1 MTTSRA
7 TSQRLPLFV
16 ILAISL
22 LGTVGMGLVF
32 PVLPFIV
39 QPYVSSTGDLAFAVG
54 AIDAIY
60 AACALIAAP
69 LLGAL
74 SDRVGRRP
82 VLVASLLGSAAGWAI
97 FGLGGALWVFV
108 LARIVDGLTAGDMSV
123 AFAYLADITPAKDR
137 AKRFGLAGA
146 VSGVGF
152 LVGPALGGMLAPI
165 SLTLPLFLAAAITGL
180 TALLALVALPESLTP
195 EQRASAKPAD
205 LNPIRPLVDALRR
218 PHLGPLVLGF
228 GLLGLVMALMVTNLP
243 VLALDAVGWEPLQI
257 GLLLSGV
264 GVADI
269 IVQGVLL
276 GVLLKV
282 MGERGVVLA
291 GIAGMGVSSA
301 MIALV
306 GSVLPSP
313 WLLLTASMIL
323 AIAQGASQAT
333 LQGLLS
339 SRVGDEEQGW
349 LAGGLSSINSAT
361 GLVGPLLTG
370 LLYQQ
375 VSRSAPYVA
384 GVLAVIATIVLL
396 RPALV
401 GGARPSPASQHVE
414 PEDSAALTV

>member
-1 MTTSRA
+1 
-7 TSQRLPLFV
+7 
-16 ILAISL
+16 
-22 LGTVGMGLVF
+22 MGLVF

-39 QPYVSSTGDLAFAVG
+39 QPYVSNAGDLAFAVG

-108 LARIVDGLTAGDMSV
+108 LARIVDGLPRATCRSPSHTSPTSRPRRTARSGS
-123 AFAYLADITPAKDR
+123 
-137 AKRFGLAGA
+137 LAGA

-195 EQRASAKPAD
+195 EQRANAKPAD

-306 GSVLPSP
+306 GSVLPRPGSCSP
-313 WLLLTASMIL
+313 
-323 AIAQGASQAT
+323 
-333 LQGLLS
+333 
-339 SRVGDEEQGW
+339 
-349 LAGGLSSINSAT
+349 
-361 GLVGPLLTG
+361 
-370 LLYQQ
+370 
-375 VSRSAPYVA
+375 
-384 GVLAVIATIVLL
+384 L
-396 RPALV
+396 R
-401 GGARPSPASQHVE
+401 
-414 PEDSAALTV
+414 

>member
-1 MTTSRA
+1 MTTTTA

-16 ILAISL
+16 ILAVSL
-22 LGTVGMGLVF
+22 LGTIGMGIVF
-32 PVLPFIV
+32 PVLPFILK
-39 QPYVSSTGDLAFAVG
+39 PYVGSTGDLALAVG
-54 AIDAIY
+54 AIDSVY
-60 AACALIAAP
+60 AACAFIAAP

-74 SDRVGRRP
+74 SDRIGRRP
-82 VLVASLLGSAAGWAI
+82 VLVVSLLGSAVGWFV
-97 FGLGGALWVFV
+97 FGIGGALWVFV
-108 LARIVDGLTAGDMSV
+108 LARVVDGLTAGDMSV

-152 LVGPALGGMLAPI
+152 LIGPALGGMLAPI
-165 SLTLPLFLAAAITGL
+165 SLTLPIFLAAGITAIT
-180 TALLALVALPESLTP
+180 AVLALVVLPESLTP

-205 LNPIRPLVDALRR
+205 LNPVRPLMDALRR

-228 GLLGLVMALMVTNLP
+228 GLLSLVMALMVTNLP

-264 GVADI
+264 GVMDI
-269 IVQGVLL
+269 VVQGVLL
-276 GVLLKV
+276 GLLLKL

-301 MIALV
+301 MVALV
-306 GSVLPSP
+306 GSLVPSP
-313 WLLLTASMIL
+313 WVLLLASMIL

-339 SRVGDEEQGW
+339 SRVGDDEQGW

-370 LLYQQ
+370 FMYQQ
-375 VSRSAPYVA
+375 ISRSAPYVA
-384 GVLAVIATIVLL
+384 GVVAIGVCLLLL
-396 RPALV
+396 RPALA
-401 GGARPSPASQHVE
+401 GEQAASRL
-414 PEDSAALTV
+414 PEADLAL